1 MPLNHLQS
9 FGSFGNLLRVLQE
22 EEEEKDQHQ
31 SHGQSQSR
39 QQHTSS
45 DRQQQQQQQQQQQL
59 RSPKRSP
66 RSGGRRPNKPNQPAL
81 DADDDGEDGVDGT
94 EGKEQGV
101 VVQAAEDVATGS
113 AAASSA
119 VYTAR
124 TVVSPQTG
132 AVPTATGKKAWLK
145 PSKPHEARLTVVQI
159 TDVYTLDNFA
169 SLKTML
175 ETIRASQGPTDTVI
189 SMLTGDFLSP
199 YLLSS
204 IDRGQGM
211 MDALAATPIDILIWG
226 NHEADIDH
234 RTVLK
239 HVRNY
244 PGTWINTNMQT
255 YEGMD
260 HQTPYTIVDIVSP
273 DGTHRRKIGLVGV
286 LSNDPKLY
294 SHFKKPGAFGG
305 ARIDCPW
312 DTLRKYQ
319 SLLED
324 EIGCDVV
331 LPLEHLYVPEDHLTC
346 RDFDFP
352 VILSGHDHHRV
363 DEIVDGTRLIKPG
376 MDGIYATVLEMIWD
390 TSDQSGKHPRI
401 RSRFVKT
408 STFAPCPVLK
418 AQTDSAYDVLLPLRN
433 TELMRVPPRFEPLS
447 SVNSRGSVTSMGVF
461 ICTLL
466 RDALNARQQEQQE
479 KDHDDDGSSES
490 RFIDAVMLMGGN
502 IRGGEAYDKGSFF
515 SLEML
520 EAEIKADEIVGVV
533 SMPGCVLAAGIEYTH
548 AGDPRPGWMQYDE
561 GIGEER
567 DADGILRVTE
577 VGGKPIEPER
587 IYQVATKISDL
598 GNGQSMPFKEYFTP
612 RPELLPSKGSYFN
625 IQTELMGY
633 FARTL
638 FHRLWDA
645 IGKKIRPK
653 MERVASSPMLR
664 PTDVKAVQASPM
676 LLPEATVI
684 AGIPVQASPMLLSAA
699 ADIAGI
705 SESLLESIGGVSGS
719 DTGGGIGGAGS
730 ALPKMTGPAQ
740 ILKKVESG
748 LRLSVLD
755 SSGDGLVSVDE
766 IHVALRDLLRLST
779 SDENMTLAKFVH
791 DYADVTG
798 NGRVTTEDFAHFCS
812 VLPGGIGEY
821 YSKVAEE
828 EEEGKVNGA
837 EGKSDEEDEEDDDE
851 ALMF

>member
-9 FGSFGNLLRVLQE
+9 FGSFGNLLRALQE
-22 EEEEKDQHQ
+22 EEEEKNQ
-31 SHGQSQSR
+31 SSNSGEE
-39 QQHTSS
+39 
-45 DRQQQQQQQQQQQL
+45 QQQKPKQQLQL
-59 RSPKRSP
+59 RSPQRSP
-66 RSGGRRPNKPNQPAL
+66 RSGGRRPNKPNQQAL
-81 DADDDGEDGVDGT
+81 DVDDDDGYDVA
-94 EGKEQGV
+94 
-101 VVQAAEDVATGS
+101 VQAAAAAAAAGAAETS
-113 AAASSA
+113 AATTTTGTSS
-119 VYTAR
+119 
-124 TVVSPQTG
+124 S
-132 AVPTATGKKAWLK
+132 KKTWLK

-175 ETIRASQGPTDTVI
+175 ETIRSSQGPNDTVI

-234 RTVLK
+234 RTVCK
-239 HVRNY
+239 HVRNF

-255 YEGMD
+255 HEAMD
-260 HQTPYTIVDIVSP
+260 HQVPYKIVEVVSP

-286 LSNDPKLY
+286 LSDDPKLY
-294 SHFKKPGAFGG
+294 AHFKRPAGKGAFGG

-319 SLLED
+319 RILED
-324 EIGCDVV
+324 EMGCDVV
-331 LPLEHLYVPEDHLTC
+331 LPLEHLYVPEDHKTC
-346 RDFDFP
+346 KEFDFP

-376 MDGIYATVLEMIWD
+376 MDGVYATVLEMTWD
-390 TSDQSGKHPRI
+390 TADQSGKQPRI

-408 STFAPCPVLK
+408 ATFAPCPVLK
-418 AQTDSAYDVLLPLRN
+418 AQTDSAYDVLLPLRR
-433 TELMRVPPRFEPLS
+433 TELMKVPSRFEPLS
-447 SVNSRGSVTSMGVF
+447 SVNSRGNVTSMGVF

-466 RDALNARQQEQQE
+466 RDALNSSQQSQQN
-479 KDHDDDGSSES
+479 KDDGSDDSCKV
-490 RFIDAVMLMGGN
+490 DAVILMGGN
-502 IRGGEAYDKGSFF
+502 IRGGEAYEEGSFF

-520 EAEIKADEIVGVV
+520 EAEIKADEIVGIVPV
-533 SMPGCVLAAGIEYTH
+533 PGSVLAAGIEHTH

-561 GIGEER
+561 GIRESRG
-567 DADGILRVTE
+567 ADGILRVTT
-577 VGGKPIEPER
+577 VGGKPIEPDR

-664 PTDVKAVQASPM
+664 QTDVKAVQASPM
-676 LLPEATVI
+676 LLAEATDV

-705 SESLLESIGGVSGS
+705 PESLLEPMSDSVVGASVGGE
-719 DTGGGIGGAGS
+719 GS
-730 ALPKMTGPAQ
+730 AHSKLNGPAQ

-755 SSGDGLVSVDE
+755 HSGDGIVSVKE
-766 IHVALRDLLRLST
+766 IHMALRELLRLST

-798 NGRVTTEDFAHFCS
+798 TGIVSTEDFAHFCS
-812 VLPGGIGEY
+812 ALPGGIGEY
-821 YSKVAEE
+821 YSKVAAA
-828 EEEGKVNGA
+828 EEGKDNG
-837 EGKSDEEDEEDDDE
+837 EGDDDSDEDE

>member
-1 MPLNHLQS
+1 MPLNHLRS
-9 FGSFGNLLRVLQE
+9 FGSFGNLLRALKE
-22 EEEEKDQHQ
+22 EEEEKDQRQ
-31 SHGQSQSR
+31 GQSQ
-39 QQHTSS
+39 QQNTSS
-45 DRQQQQQQQQQQQL
+45 NSEEGEQQQQQQQQQQKQL
-59 RSPKRSP
+59 QVRSPKRSP

-81 DADDDGEDGVDGT
+81 DADDDDDDDDNNNESKEDQQQNVAI
-94 EGKEQGV
+94 
-101 VVQAAEDVATGS
+101 QAA
-113 AAASSA
+113 AAAAAGS
-119 VYTAR
+119 
-124 TVVSPQTG
+124 QTF
-132 AVPTATGKKAWLK
+132 AADVTTSTSTSTGKKTWLK

-175 ETIRASQGPTDTVI
+175 ETIRFSQGPNDTVI

-234 RTVLK
+234 RTVCK
-239 HVRNY
+239 HVRNF

-255 YEGMD
+255 HEAMD
-260 HQTPYTIVDIVSP
+260 HQVPYKIVDIVSP
-273 DGTHRRKIGLVGV
+273 DGTHRRKIGLVAV
-286 LSNDPKLY
+286 LSDDPKLY

-312 DTLRKYQ
+312 DTLRSYQ
-319 SLLED
+319 RMLED
-324 EIGCDVV
+324 EMGCDVV
-331 LPLEHLYVPEDHLTC
+331 LPLEHLYVPEDHKTC
-346 RDFDFP
+346 REFDFP

-376 MDGIYATVLEMIWD
+376 MDGVYATVLEMIWD
-390 TSDQSGKHPRI
+390 TSDKSGKHPRI

-418 AQTDSAYDVLLPLRN
+418 AQTDSAYDVLLPLRR
-433 TELMRVPPRFEPLS
+433 TELMKVPPRFEPLS
-447 SVNSRGSVTSMGVF
+447 SVNSRGNVTSMGVF

-466 RDALNARQQEQQE
+466 RDALNSSQQPQRE
-479 KDHDDDGSSES
+479 KDDDCDDSSKV
-490 RFIDAVMLMGGN
+490 DAVILMGGN
-502 IRGGEAYDKGSFF
+502 IRGGEAYKEGSFF

-520 EAEIKADEIVGVV
+520 EAEIKADEIVGIVPI
-533 SMPGCVLAAGIEYTH
+533 PGRILAAGIEYTH

-561 GIGEER
+561 GIRESR
-567 DADGILRVTE
+567 DLDGILRVTT

-587 IYQVATKISDL
+587 TYQVATKISDL
-598 GNGQSMPFKEYFTP
+598 GNGQSIPFKEYFMP

-676 LLPEATVI
+676 LLAEATGV
-684 AGIPVQASPMLLSAA
+684 AGLPVQASPMLLSAA
-699 ADIAGI
+699 ADIVGI
-705 SESLLESIGGVSGS
+705 PESLLEPISGS
-719 DTGGGIGGAGS
+719 DVGVGIGGEDS
-730 ALPKMTGPAQ
+730 APPKMNGPAQ

-755 SSGDGLVSVDE
+755 HSGDGIVSVEE
-766 IHVALRDLLRLST
+766 IHLALRELLRLST
-779 SDENMTLAKFVH
+779 SDENMTLARFVH

-798 NGRVTTEDFAHFCS
+798 TGRVSAEDFAHFCS

-821 YSKVAEE
+821 YSKVAA
-828 EEEGKVNGA
+828 EEGKDNG
-837 EGKSDEEDEEDDDE
+837 EGDDCNDDDDE